1 MNEDIITMLDEQ
13 IKAELGDLAN
23 LTVGSKEH
31 TEAIEGLA
39 KLYRLRIDDSK
50 AAMEYNKEI
59 DDDNFRREQREK
71 EEQLQRDKMEQEAK
85 LHREKMEQ
93 EEKLQRDKMEQEA
106 KLQREKMEQEE
117 KLQRDKME
125 QEAKLQREKMEHEE
139 RSRQE
144 QMEQEAKFHNEQAE
158 REEQSQK
165 EQLAEQKKD
174 RYVRIGIAAAE
185 LMVPLVFF
193 AKIYQM
199 RYDLDKDGTFTVQTL
214 KNLIRF
220 VESTKR

>member
-13 IKAELGDLAN
+13 IKAELGGLSGLA
-23 LTVGSKEH
+23 VGSKEH

-59 DDDNFRREQREK
+59 DDENFRR
-71 EEQLQRDKMEQEAK
+71 D
-85 LHREKMEQ
+85 
-93 EEKLQRDKMEQEA
+93 
-106 KLQREKMEQEE
+106 
-117 KLQRDKME
+117 
-125 QEAKLQREKMEHEE
+125 
-139 RSRQE
+139 
-144 QMEQEAKFHNEQAE
+144 QMEQEKTQHQEQVE
-158 REEQSQK
+158 REEQSRK
-165 EQLAEQKKD
+165 EQIAQQKKD
-174 RYVRIGIAAAE
+174 RYIKIGIAAAE

-199 RYDLDKDGTFTVQTL
+199 GYDLEKDGTFTVQTL

-220 VESTKR
+220 VKPTKR

>member
-13 IKAELGDLAN
+13 IKAELGGLSGLA
-23 LTVGSKEH
+23 VGSKEH

-59 DDDNFRREQREK
+59 DDENFRR
-71 EEQLQRDKMEQEAK
+71 D
-85 LHREKMEQ
+85 
-93 EEKLQRDKMEQEA
+93 
-106 KLQREKMEQEE
+106 
-117 KLQRDKME
+117 
-125 QEAKLQREKMEHEE
+125 
-139 RSRQE
+139 
-144 QMEQEAKFHNEQAE
+144 QMEQEKTQHQEQVE
-158 REEQSQK
+158 REEQSRK

-174 RYVRIGIAAAE
+174 RYIKIGIAAAE

-199 RYDLDKDGTFTVQTL
+199 GYNLEKDGTFTVQTL

-220 VESTKR
+220 VKPTKR

>member
-13 IKAELGDLAN
+13 IKAELGGLSGLA
-23 LTVGSKEH
+23 VGSKEY

-59 DDDNFRREQREK
+59 DDENFRR
-71 EEQLQRDKMEQEAK
+71 D
-85 LHREKMEQ
+85 
-93 EEKLQRDKMEQEA
+93 
-106 KLQREKMEQEE
+106 
-117 KLQRDKME
+117 
-125 QEAKLQREKMEHEE
+125 
-139 RSRQE
+139 
-144 QMEQEAKFHNEQAE
+144 QMEQEKTQHQEQVE
-158 REEQSQK
+158 REEQSRK

-174 RYVRIGIAAAE
+174 RYIKIGIAAAE

-199 RYDLDKDGTFTVQTL
+199 GYDLEKDGTFTVQTL

-220 VESTKR
+220 VKPTKR

>member
-1 MNEDIITMLDEQ
+1 MNEDIIIMLDEQ
-13 IKAELGDLAN
+13 IKAELGGLSDIA
-23 LTVGSKEH
+23 VGSKEH

-59 DDDNFRREQREK
+59 DDENFRR
-71 EEQLQRDKMEQEAK
+71 D
-85 LHREKMEQ
+85 
-93 EEKLQRDKMEQEA
+93 
-106 KLQREKMEQEE
+106 
-117 KLQRDKME
+117 
-125 QEAKLQREKMEHEE
+125 
-139 RSRQE
+139 
-144 QMEQEAKFHNEQAE
+144 QMEQEQKQHQEQVE
-158 REEQSQK
+158 REEQSRK

-185 LMVPLVFF
+185 LIVPLVFF

-199 RYDLDKDGTFTVQTL
+199 GYDLEKDGTFTVQTL

-220 VESTKR
+220 VKPTKR

>member
-1 MNEDIITMLDEQ
+1 MNEDIIVMLDEQ
-13 IKAELGDLAN
+13 IKAELEDLAN

-31 TEAIEGLA
+31 TEAIEGIA

-59 DDDNFRREQREK
+59 DDDNFRREQMAQ
-71 EEQLQRDKMEQEAK
+71 EQKQYQ
-85 LHREKMEQ
+85 EKME
-93 EEKLQRDKMEQEA
+93 LEQA
-106 KLQREKMEQEE
+106 Q
-117 KLQRDKME
+117 
-125 QEAKLQREKMEHEE
+125 H
-139 RSRQE
+139 QE
-144 QMEQEAKFHNEQAE
+144 QVE
-158 REEQSQK
+158 REEQSRK

-185 LMVPLVFF
+185 IVVPLVFF

-199 RYDLDKDGTFTVQTL
+199 GYDLEKEGTFTVQTL

-220 VESTKR
+220 IKPSKR

>member
-13 IKAELGDLAN
+13 IKAELGGLSGLA
-23 LTVGSKEH
+23 VGSKEH

-59 DDDNFRREQREK
+59 DDDDFRKKQ
-71 EEQLQRDKMEQEAK
+71 
-85 LHREKMEQ
+85 MEQ
-93 EEKLQRDKMEQEA
+93 EEKI
-106 KLQREKMEQEE
+106 
-117 KLQRDKME
+117 
-125 QEAKLQREKMEHEE
+125 
-139 RSRQE
+139 
-144 QMEQEAKFHNEQAE
+144 HNEQAE
-158 REEQSQK
+158 RDEQSRK

-174 RYVRIGIAAAE
+174 RYIRIGIAAAE

-199 RYDLDKDGTFTVQTL
+199 GYDLEKDGTFTVQTL
-214 KNLIRF
+214 KNLVRF
-220 VESTKR
+220 VKPTKR

>member
-13 IKAELGDLAN
+13 IKDELGGLSGLA
-23 LTVGSKEH
+23 VGSKEH

-59 DDDNFRREQREK
+59 DDDDFRKKQ
-71 EEQLQRDKMEQEAK
+71 
-85 LHREKMEQ
+85 MEQ
-93 EEKLQRDKMEQEA
+93 EE
-106 KLQREKMEQEE
+106 
-117 KLQRDKME
+117 
-125 QEAKLQREKMEHEE
+125 
-139 RSRQE
+139 
-144 QMEQEAKFHNEQAE
+144 KFHNEQAE
-158 REEQSQK
+158 RDEQSRK

-174 RYVRIGIAAAE
+174 RYIRIGIAAAE

-199 RYDLDKDGTFTVQTL
+199 GYDLEKDGTFTVQTL
-214 KNLIRF
+214 KNLVRF
-220 VESTKR
+220 VKPTKR

>member
-13 IKAELGDLAN
+13 IKAELGGLSGLA
-23 LTVGSKEH
+23 VGSKEH

-59 DDDNFRREQREK
+59 DDDDFRKKQ
-71 EEQLQRDKMEQEAK
+71 
-85 LHREKMEQ
+85 MEQ
-93 EEKLQRDKMEQEA
+93 EE
-106 KLQREKMEQEE
+106 
-117 KLQRDKME
+117 
-125 QEAKLQREKMEHEE
+125 
-139 RSRQE
+139 
-144 QMEQEAKFHNEQAE
+144 KFHNEQAE
-158 REEQSQK
+158 REEQSRK

-174 RYVRIGIAAAE
+174 RYIRIGIAAAE

-199 RYDLDKDGTFTVQTL
+199 GYDLEKDGTFTVQTL

-220 VESTKR
+220 VKPTKR

>member
-13 IKAELGDLAN
+13 IKAELGGLSGLA
-23 LTVGSKEH
+23 VGSKEH

-59 DDDNFRREQREK
+59 DDDDFRK
-71 EEQLQRDKMEQEAK
+71 K
-85 LHREKMEQ
+85 
-93 EEKLQRDKMEQEA
+93 
-106 KLQREKMEQEE
+106 
-117 KLQRDKME
+117 
-125 QEAKLQREKMEHEE
+125 
-139 RSRQE
+139 
-144 QMEQEAKFHNEQAE
+144 QAE
-158 REEQSQK
+158 RDEQSRK

-174 RYVRIGIAAAE
+174 RYIRIGIAAAE

-199 RYDLDKDGTFTVQTL
+199 GYDLEKDGTFTVQTL
-214 KNLIRF
+214 KNLVRF
-220 VESTKR
+220 VKPTKR

>member
-13 IKAELGDLAN
+13 IKAELGGLSGLA
-23 LTVGSKEH
+23 VRSKEH

-59 DDDNFRREQREK
+59 DDENFRR
-71 EEQLQRDKMEQEAK
+71 D
-85 LHREKMEQ
+85 
-93 EEKLQRDKMEQEA
+93 
-106 KLQREKMEQEE
+106 
-117 KLQRDKME
+117 
-125 QEAKLQREKMEHEE
+125 
-139 RSRQE
+139 
-144 QMEQEAKFHNEQAE
+144 QMEQEKTQHQEQVE
-158 REEQSQK
+158 REEQSRK

-174 RYVRIGIAAAE
+174 RYIKIGIAAAE

-199 RYDLDKDGTFTVQTL
+199 GYDLEKDGTFTVQTL

-220 VESTKR
+220 VKPTKR

>member
-13 IKAELGDLAN
+13 IKAELGGLSGLA
-23 LTVGSKEH
+23 VGSKEH

-39 KLYRLRIDDSK
+39 KMYRLRIDDSK

-59 DDDNFRREQREK
+59 DDENFRR
-71 EEQLQRDKMEQEAK
+71 D
-85 LHREKMEQ
+85 
-93 EEKLQRDKMEQEA
+93 
-106 KLQREKMEQEE
+106 
-117 KLQRDKME
+117 
-125 QEAKLQREKMEHEE
+125 
-139 RSRQE
+139 
-144 QMEQEAKFHNEQAE
+144 QMEQEKTQHQEQVE
-158 REEQSQK
+158 REEQSRK

-174 RYVRIGIAAAE
+174 RYIKIGIAAAE

-199 RYDLDKDGTFTVQTL
+199 GYDLEKDGTFTVQTL

-220 VESTKR
+220 VKPTKR

>member
-13 IKAELGDLAN
+13 IKAELGGLSGLA
-23 LTVGSKEH
+23 VGSKEH

-59 DDDNFRREQREK
+59 DDENFRR
-71 EEQLQRDKMEQEAK
+71 D
-85 LHREKMEQ
+85 
-93 EEKLQRDKMEQEA
+93 
-106 KLQREKMEQEE
+106 
-117 KLQRDKME
+117 
-125 QEAKLQREKMEHEE
+125 
-139 RSRQE
+139 
-144 QMEQEAKFHNEQAE
+144 QMEQEKTQHQEQVE
-158 REEQSQK
+158 REEQSRK

-174 RYVRIGIAAAE
+174 RYIKIGIAAAE

-199 RYDLDKDGTFTVQTL
+199 GYDLEKDGTFTVQTL

-220 VESTKR
+220 VKPTKR

>member
-13 IKAELGDLAN
+13 IKAELGGLSGLA
-23 LTVGSKEH
+23 VGSKEH

-59 DDDNFRREQREK
+59 DDENFRR
-71 EEQLQRDKMEQEAK
+71 D
-85 LHREKMEQ
+85 
-93 EEKLQRDKMEQEA
+93 
-106 KLQREKMEQEE
+106 
-117 KLQRDKME
+117 
-125 QEAKLQREKMEHEE
+125 
-139 RSRQE
+139 
-144 QMEQEAKFHNEQAE
+144 QMEQEKTQHQEQVE
-158 REEQSQK
+158 REEQSRK

-174 RYVRIGIAAAE
+174 RYIKIGIAAAE
-185 LMVPLVFF
+185 LVVPLVFF

-199 RYDLDKDGTFTVQTL
+199 GYDLEKDGTFTVQTL

-220 VESTKR
+220 VKPTKQ

>member
-39 KLYRLRIDDSK
+39 KLYRLRIDDPK

-59 DDDNFRREQREK
+59 DDDNFRREQMEQEQKQHQEQMEK
-71 EEQLQRDKMEQEAK
+71 EEQ
-85 LHREKMEQ
+85 
-93 EEKLQRDKMEQEA
+93 
-106 KLQREKMEQEE
+106 
-117 KLQRDKME
+117 
-125 QEAKLQREKMEHEE
+125 
-139 RSRQE
+139 SR
-144 QMEQEAKFHNEQAE
+144 
-158 REEQSQK
+158 K
-165 EQLAEQKKD
+165 EQLVEQKKD
-174 RYVRIGIAAAE
+174 RYIRIGIAAAE
-185 LMVPLVFF
+185 LVVPLVFF

-199 RYDLDKDGTFTVQTL
+199 GYDLEKDGTFTVQTL

-220 VESTKR
+220 IKPTKR

>member
-13 IKAELGDLAN
+13 IKAELGGLSGLA
-23 LTVGSKEH
+23 VGSKEH

-59 DDDNFRREQREK
+59 DDDDFRKKQ
-71 EEQLQRDKMEQEAK
+71 
-85 LHREKMEQ
+85 MEQ
-93 EEKLQRDKMEQEA
+93 EE
-106 KLQREKMEQEE
+106 
-117 KLQRDKME
+117 
-125 QEAKLQREKMEHEE
+125 
-139 RSRQE
+139 
-144 QMEQEAKFHNEQAE
+144 KFHNEQAE
-158 REEQSQK
+158 RDEQSRK

-174 RYVRIGIAAAE
+174 QYIRIGIAAAE

-199 RYDLDKDGTFTVQTL
+199 GYDLEKDGTFTVQTL
-214 KNLIRF
+214 KNLVRF
-220 VESTKR
+220 VKPTKR

>member
-13 IKAELGDLAN
+13 IRAELKDLSN

-31 TEAIEGLA
+31 TEAIESLV

-59 DDDNFRREQREK
+59 DDDNFRHEQV
-71 EEQLQRDKMEQEAK
+71 
-85 LHREKMEQ
+85 
-93 EEKLQRDKMEQEA
+93 
-106 KLQREKMEQEE
+106 
-117 KLQRDKME
+117 
-125 QEAKLQREKMEHEE
+125 
-139 RSRQE
+139 
-144 QMEQEAKFHNEQAE
+144 E
-158 REEQSQK
+158 REEQSRK

-174 RYVRIGIAAAE
+174 RYIRIGIAMAE

-199 RYDLDKDGTFTVQTL
+199 GYDLEKDGTFTVQTL

-220 VESTKR
+220 IKPTKR

>member
-1 MNEDIITMLDEQ
+1 MTEDIITMLDEQ
-13 IKAELGDLAN
+13 IKAELGGLSGLA
-23 LTVGSKEH
+23 VGSKEH

-59 DDDNFRREQREK
+59 DDENFRR
-71 EEQLQRDKMEQEAK
+71 D
-85 LHREKMEQ
+85 
-93 EEKLQRDKMEQEA
+93 
-106 KLQREKMEQEE
+106 
-117 KLQRDKME
+117 
-125 QEAKLQREKMEHEE
+125 
-139 RSRQE
+139 
-144 QMEQEAKFHNEQAE
+144 QMEQEKTQHQEQVE
-158 REEQSQK
+158 REEQSRK

-174 RYVRIGIAAAE
+174 RYIKIGIAAAE

-199 RYDLDKDGTFTVQTL
+199 GYDLEKDGTFTVQTL

-220 VESTKR
+220 VKPTKR

>member
-13 IKAELGDLAN
+13 IKAELGGLSGLA
-23 LTVGSKEH
+23 VGSKEH

-50 AAMEYNKEI
+50 ATMEYNKEI
-59 DDDNFRREQREK
+59 DDENFRR
-71 EEQLQRDKMEQEAK
+71 D
-85 LHREKMEQ
+85 
-93 EEKLQRDKMEQEA
+93 
-106 KLQREKMEQEE
+106 
-117 KLQRDKME
+117 
-125 QEAKLQREKMEHEE
+125 
-139 RSRQE
+139 
-144 QMEQEAKFHNEQAE
+144 QMEQEKTQHQEQVE
-158 REEQSQK
+158 REEQSRK

-174 RYVRIGIAAAE
+174 RYIKIGIAAAE

-199 RYDLDKDGTFTVQTL
+199 GYDLEKDGTFTVQTL

-220 VESTKR
+220 VKPTKR

>member
-13 IKAELGDLAN
+13 IKAELGGLSGLA
-23 LTVGSKEH
+23 VGSKEH

-59 DDDNFRREQREK
+59 DDDDFRKKQ
-71 EEQLQRDKMEQEAK
+71 
-85 LHREKMEQ
+85 MEQ
-93 EEKLQRDKMEQEA
+93 EEN
-106 KLQREKMEQEE
+106 
-117 KLQRDKME
+117 
-125 QEAKLQREKMEHEE
+125 
-139 RSRQE
+139 
-144 QMEQEAKFHNEQAE
+144 FHNEQAE
-158 REEQSQK
+158 RDEQSRK

-174 RYVRIGIAAAE
+174 RYIRIGIAAAE

-199 RYDLDKDGTFTVQTL
+199 GYDLEKDGTFTVQTL
-214 KNLIRF
+214 KNLVRF
-220 VESTKR
+220 VKPTKR

>member
-13 IKAELGDLAN
+13 IKAELGGLSGLA
-23 LTVGSKEH
+23 VGSKEH

-59 DDDNFRREQREK
+59 DDENFRR
-71 EEQLQRDKMEQEAK
+71 D
-85 LHREKMEQ
+85 
-93 EEKLQRDKMEQEA
+93 
-106 KLQREKMEQEE
+106 
-117 KLQRDKME
+117 
-125 QEAKLQREKMEHEE
+125 
-139 RSRQE
+139 
-144 QMEQEAKFHNEQAE
+144 QMEQEKTQHQEQVE
-158 REEQSQK
+158 REEQSRK

-174 RYVRIGIAAAE
+174 RYTKIGIAAAE

-199 RYDLDKDGTFTVQTL
+199 GYDLEKDGTFTVQTL

-220 VESTKR
+220 VKPTKR

>member
-13 IKAELGDLAN
+13 IKAELGGLSGLA
-23 LTVGSKEH
+23 VGSEEH

-59 DDDNFRREQREK
+59 DDDDFRKKQ
-71 EEQLQRDKMEQEAK
+71 
-85 LHREKMEQ
+85 MEQ
-93 EEKLQRDKMEQEA
+93 EE
-106 KLQREKMEQEE
+106 
-117 KLQRDKME
+117 
-125 QEAKLQREKMEHEE
+125 
-139 RSRQE
+139 
-144 QMEQEAKFHNEQAE
+144 KFHNEQAE
-158 REEQSQK
+158 RDEQSRK

-174 RYVRIGIAAAE
+174 RYIRIGIAAAE

-199 RYDLDKDGTFTVQTL
+199 GYDLEKDGTFTVQTL
-214 KNLIRF
+214 KNLVRF
-220 VESTKR
+220 VKPTKR

>member
-13 IKAELGDLAN
+13 IKAELGGLSGLA
-23 LTVGSKEH
+23 VGSKEH

-59 DDDNFRREQREK
+59 DDENFRR
-71 EEQLQRDKMEQEAK
+71 D
-85 LHREKMEQ
+85 
-93 EEKLQRDKMEQEA
+93 
-106 KLQREKMEQEE
+106 
-117 KLQRDKME
+117 
-125 QEAKLQREKMEHEE
+125 
-139 RSRQE
+139 
-144 QMEQEAKFHNEQAE
+144 QMEQEKTQHQEQVE
-158 REEQSQK
+158 REEQSRK

-174 RYVRIGIAAAE
+174 RYIKIGIAAAE

-199 RYDLDKDGTFTVQTL
+199 GYDLEKDGTFTVQTL

-220 VESTKR
+220 VKPTKQ

>member
-13 IKAELGDLAN
+13 IKAELGGLSGLA
-23 LTVGSKEH
+23 VGSKEH

-59 DDDNFRREQREK
+59 DDENFRR
-71 EEQLQRDKMEQEAK
+71 D
-85 LHREKMEQ
+85 
-93 EEKLQRDKMEQEA
+93 
-106 KLQREKMEQEE
+106 
-117 KLQRDKME
+117 
-125 QEAKLQREKMEHEE
+125 
-139 RSRQE
+139 
-144 QMEQEAKFHNEQAE
+144 QMEQEKTQHQEQVE
-158 REEQSQK
+158 REEQSRK

-174 RYVRIGIAAAE
+174 RYIKIGIAAAE

-199 RYDLDKDGTFTVQTL
+199 GYDLEKDGTFTVQTL

-220 VESTKR
+220 IKPTKR

>member
-13 IKAELGDLAN
+13 IKVELGGLSGLA
-23 LTVGSKEH
+23 VGSKEH

-59 DDDNFRREQREK
+59 DDENFRR
-71 EEQLQRDKMEQEAK
+71 D
-85 LHREKMEQ
+85 
-93 EEKLQRDKMEQEA
+93 
-106 KLQREKMEQEE
+106 
-117 KLQRDKME
+117 
-125 QEAKLQREKMEHEE
+125 
-139 RSRQE
+139 
-144 QMEQEAKFHNEQAE
+144 QMEQEKTQHQEQVE
-158 REEQSQK
+158 REEQSRK

-174 RYVRIGIAAAE
+174 RYIKIGIAAAE

-199 RYDLDKDGTFTVQTL
+199 GYDLEKDGTFTVQTL

-220 VESTKR
+220 VKPTKR

>member
-13 IKAELGDLAN
+13 IKAELGGLSGLA
-23 LTVGSKEH
+23 VGSKEH

-59 DDDNFRREQREK
+59 DDENFRR
-71 EEQLQRDKMEQEAK
+71 D
-85 LHREKMEQ
+85 
-93 EEKLQRDKMEQEA
+93 
-106 KLQREKMEQEE
+106 
-117 KLQRDKME
+117 
-125 QEAKLQREKMEHEE
+125 
-139 RSRQE
+139 
-144 QMEQEAKFHNEQAE
+144 QMEQEKTQHQEQVE
-158 REEQSQK
+158 REEQSRK

-174 RYVRIGIAAAE
+174 RYIKIGIAAAE

-199 RYDLDKDGTFTVQTL
+199 G
-214 KNLIRF
+214 
-220 VESTKR
+220 

>member
-13 IKAELGDLAN
+13 IKAELGGLSSLA
-23 LTVGSKEH
+23 VGSKEH

-59 DDDNFRREQREK
+59 DDDDFRKKQ
-71 EEQLQRDKMEQEAK
+71 
-85 LHREKMEQ
+85 MEQ
-93 EEKLQRDKMEQEA
+93 EE
-106 KLQREKMEQEE
+106 
-117 KLQRDKME
+117 
-125 QEAKLQREKMEHEE
+125 
-139 RSRQE
+139 
-144 QMEQEAKFHNEQAE
+144 KFHNEQAE
-158 REEQSQK
+158 RDEQSRK

-174 RYVRIGIAAAE
+174 RYIRIGIAAAE

-199 RYDLDKDGTFTVQTL
+199 GYDLEKDGTFTVQTL
-214 KNLIRF
+214 KNLVRF
-220 VESTKR
+220 VKPTKR